1 MSSVRW
7 GLVGTSGFA
16 LEWIAP
22 ALSRAEGSTLAA
34 VISRDASRAADCAAR
49 VGAPLSFSSIETI
62 DTSLVDGVVLVTPN
76 SAHASGAIAAL
87 GRGLHVIVEKPMA
100 HSVAECEQMI
110 AAAKSSGRM
119 LAVAHCMEWAPPIV
133 AARELLTRGAIG
145 SVRSARIGASF
156 LAEPGSLRRDGVAP
170 ATGNAAGFGALYD
183 MGVHAI
189 DTITR
194 LLGPVARVRSAR
206 TDTGYGDAV
215 AELELLNGVSVH
227 LSSRWSVDENYL
239 EVNGDGG
246 VMRSNEWWGRDFA
259 GQLELE
265 LELELE
271 RNGVTEQI
279 VLHQSNV
286 YDAQCTHLSAAAA
299 QGAEPLTSAYR
310 GAANIAVIEA
320 VIKSART
327 GNSAPVQQLSRRLG

>member
-1 MSSVRW
+1 MSSIRW
-7 GLVGTSGFA
+7 GLVGTSDFA

-22 ALSRAEGSTLAA
+22 ALTRAEGSTLAA
-34 VISRDASRAADCAAR
+34 VISRDASRAAAAAAR
-49 VGAPLSFSSIETI
+49 VGATHAFSSIDSI
-62 DTSLVDGVVLVTPN
+62 DSNLIDGVVLVTPN
-76 SAHASGAIAAL
+76 SAHAAGAIAAL

-100 HSVAECEQMI
+100 HSGAECDQMI
-110 AAAKSSGRM
+110 AAAEASGRM
-119 LAVAHCMEWAPPIV
+119 LAVAHCMEWAPPVV

-170 ATGNAAGFGALYD
+170 ATGDAAAFGALYD

-194 LLGPVARVRSAR
+194 LLGPVARVHNVR
-206 TDTGYGDAV
+206 TDSGDGDAV

-239 EVNGDGG
+239 EINGDGG

-259 GQLELE
+259 GH
-265 LELELE
+265 LELE

-279 VLHQSNV
+279 ALHQANV
-286 YDAQCTHLSAAAA
+286 YDAQFAHLSEAAAEGS
-299 QGAEPLTSAYR
+299 QPLTPSGR
-310 GAANIAVIEA
+310 GTANIAVIEA
-320 VIKSART
+320 IVAA
-327 GNSAPVQQLSRRLG
+327 AP